1 MTAFTFEYSRGGETP
16 LLAEKI
22 EISDSA
28 AIWRHV
34 EALALRFGKSPGAL
48 IRVRDERGQVVVR
61 AGVATALAA
70 IEQCPC
76 GCCELK
82 ETARGEKKA
91 SDLRLSSCTN
101 TGACPCKARST
112 PKN

>member
-1 MTAFTFEYSRGGETP
+1 MSAFTFEYSRGGETP

-22 EISDSA
+22 EISDRA

-34 EALALRFGKSPGAL
+34 ETLALRFPECPGAL

-82 ETARGEKKA
+82 ETARGERKVD
-91 SDLRLSSCTN
+91 DLRRSSCTN
-101 TGACPCKARST
+101 SGACPCEAHSA